1 MGCGGSSVVINDNAT
16 NPQYINI
23 TLKKEIKKLIES
35 NPFYNINETDFTK
48 VIQTHSQTLLTNS
61 ISTPLSIL
69 LTNISSQFKFVRL
82 HTSIV
87 TDILNF
93 AENKL
98 NMLFD
103 QSNSFYKDLVLVM
116 YSFLNKNR
124 EINKKYQMQF
134 IEKVI
139 KTALIQNSDNEY
151 DTGKILIGVLN
162 ILQFYLFMFVYCF
175 VSIAV
180 LDLFTNIDYNGIER
194 LFVDKEKWENIAPS
208 KLNKIVLDKLQM
220 IDRALNPQD
229 ITEKLLKEV
238 FGSIK
243 QIVLDNEN
251 NGIVEMDEEV
261 VNKLIEAICS
271 IGNVVDFEEF
281 FFSGKTKIF

>member
-48 VIQTHSQTLLTNS
+48 VIQTYSQTLLTNS

-93 AENKL
+93 AESKL

-116 YSFLNKNR
+116 YSFLNKNC

-139 KTALIQNSDNEY
+139 KTALISDNEY
-151 DTGKILIGVLN
+151 ETGKILIGVLN

-194 LFVDKEKWENIAPS
+194 LFVDKEKWENITPS

-220 IDRALNPQD
+220 IDRNLNPQD

-251 NGIVEMDEEV
+251 NGIVEMDEDV